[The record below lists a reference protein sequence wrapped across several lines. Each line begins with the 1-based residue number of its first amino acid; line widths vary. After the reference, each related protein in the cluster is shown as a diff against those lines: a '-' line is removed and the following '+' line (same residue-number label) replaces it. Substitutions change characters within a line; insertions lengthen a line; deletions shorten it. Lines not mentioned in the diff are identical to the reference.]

1 MVKSE
6 DAVFS
11 HLIKLRYWLYRI
23 SIIRVL
29 VVFYERKTVYIK
41 GIYSVML
48 SMALNKILF
57 PLNELSKRTRKKGQ
71 KEESKFTPLGKSKLL
86 IKRK

>member
-1 MVKSE
+1 
-6 DAVFS
+6 
-11 HLIKLRYWLYRI
+11 
-23 SIIRVL
+23 
-29 VVFYERKTVYIK
+29 
-41 GIYSVML
+41 ML

>member
-1 MVKSE
+1 MKSE

-11 HLIKLRYWLYRI
+11 HLIKLRHWLYRI
-23 SIIRVL
+23 SIRVL
-29 VVFYERKTVYIK
+29 IVFYERKTVYIK